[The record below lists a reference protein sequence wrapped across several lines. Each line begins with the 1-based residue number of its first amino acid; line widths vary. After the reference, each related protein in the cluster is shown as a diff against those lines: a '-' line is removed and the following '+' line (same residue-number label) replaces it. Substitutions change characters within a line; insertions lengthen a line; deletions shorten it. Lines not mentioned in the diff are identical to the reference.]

1 MELSVQLFT
10 GSAITAE
17 QIDISKI
24 IKKLNNIY
32 KRTNIS
38 GAYIGWNKDIDISGI
53 INLLKDRGTDIYLWL
68 PVFSELSLLAD
79 FKPLIGIDGKIIETL
94 YNTDNEELFTFC
106 CPADPENVK
115 TVIDVFEKYYDKDI
129 YDGIFLDKI
138 RFPSFIGGLGTVTS
152 CYCDYCR
159 SVFDLPTQDDL
170 DFEDIANP
178 MGISVYKDLHYEMDP
193 AYKKLFDYKANAVYR
208 SLKQLCSYFKGRGF
222 KICLD
227 LFTPTTAFFVGQDYH
242 KLLKLTD
249 IVKPMLYNVTNAPAG
264 IPFEINTYAG
274 AFDKNPENAIARKIH
289 LSEAVGYYEKDF
301 IQREVEGIKSV
312 ITQNELKTKLHVGI
326 EVNYV
331 EDIAPV
337 TGEYIR
343 ESVTNV
349 KSADGIIAS
358 WNLNTMPED
367 NIMCLLDAM
376 EDMDSKGI

>member
-10 GSAITAE
+10 GSAITPE

-24 IKKLNNIY
+24 IDKLNNIY

-38 GAYIGWNKDIDISGI
+38 GAYIGWNKDIDISSI
-53 INLLKDRGTDIYLWL
+53 IDLLKKQGTDIYFWL

-106 CPADPENVK
+106 CPANPINVE
-115 TVIDVFEKYYDKDI
+115 IAIGVFEKYYDKDI
-129 YDGIFLDKI
+129 YNGIFLDKI
-138 RFPSFIGGLGTVTS
+138 RFPSFIGGLSTVTS

-159 SVFDLPTQDDL
+159 SVFDLPTENDL
-170 DFEDIANP
+170 EFKDIANP
-178 MGISVYKDLHYEMDP
+178 MGISTYNDLHYEMNSGFR
-193 AYKKLFDYKANAVYR
+193 KLFDYKAKAVYR
-208 SLKQLCSYFKGRGF
+208 SLEQLCSYFRNRGF

-227 LFTPTTAFFVGQDYH
+227 LFTPATAFFVGQDYH

-264 IPFEINTYAG
+264 IPFEINEYAG
-274 AFDKNPENAIARKIH
+274 AFDKNSENAIARRIH
-289 LSEAVGYYEKDF
+289 LLETVGYYEKDF
-301 IQREVEGIKSV
+301 IKKEVEGIKSI

-331 EDIAPV
+331 ENIAPV
-337 TGEYIR
+337 TGEYIK

-358 WNLNTMPED
+358 WNLNTMPDD
-367 NIMCLLDAM
+367 NITCLLNAM
-376 EDMDSKGI
+376 EDMDTRG